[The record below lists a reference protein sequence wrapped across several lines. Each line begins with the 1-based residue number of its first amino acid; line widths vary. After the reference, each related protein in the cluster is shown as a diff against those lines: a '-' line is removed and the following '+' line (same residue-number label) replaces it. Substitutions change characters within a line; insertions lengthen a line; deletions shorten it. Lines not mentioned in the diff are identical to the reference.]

1 MLPLCSKALLIVL
14 ILIWFV
20 YEILYHHPNTCS
32 MNSLSRHIVKSKG
45 WMRSLYGW
53 IVLMWLVISIL
64 HIVQSNQTQIQTSIV
79 VSVMGLLFLDLFFM
93 YDANGNIDQQFRK
106 YHYSSLFVIFL
117 LLLLLL
123 FFGTTEEQRTILWW
137 SGIATLLVLSIL
149 FAVFYA
155 IHPKDLDTSGCG
167 IAIVEF
173 LLLLLLVLLF
183 PL

>member
-1 MLPLCSKALLIVL
+1 MLPLCSKGLLILL

-20 YEILYHHPNTCS
+20 YEMWHHHSQLCS
-32 MNSLSRHIVKSKG
+32 MNSLSRHIVKSQG
-45 WMRSLYGW
+45 WMRALYGW
-53 IVLMWLVISIL
+53 ILLLWLVISIIHL
-64 HIVQSNQTQIQTSIV
+64 AQSNPTRIPSGIAIT
-79 VSVMGLLFLDLFFM
+79 VMGLLFLDLFFM
-93 YDANGNIDQQFRK
+93 YNANGNIDQQFRK
-106 YHYSSLFVIFL
+106 YHYISLFFVFI

-123 FFGTTEEQRTILWW
+123 FFGTTKEQRSSLWW
-137 SGIATLLVLSIL
+137 VGISTLLLFSIL

-173 LLLLLLVLLF
+173 LLLILLVLLF